1 MNVGDW
7 VRKWGELLPQ
17 KVAIVDDGHEFTYRE
32 INERC
37 NRVANYLLDKG
48 VRKGD
53 RVSVLLH
60 NCHEYIEIYLAL
72 TKVGAILVPINWR
85 IAPLE
90 IAYILNDCEA
100 SYLFFGQ
107 DFAEMASYIKENIP
121 QMKGY
126 ASLGKE
132 EFPWAEN
139 FKKTEDYPSSEPSGF
154 DMPDF
159 EDPHIIL
166 YTSGTTGFPKGAL
179 LSNRKTFYNSLNA
192 KIFYRLTTEDIFLV
206 NRPLF
211 HSGGLLVNSTPVFY
225 SGATVIY
232 KRRFALDEYLEAIEK
247 YRVTIIEPPATF
259 LNFILKDCDL
269 NRYKLNSLKSGY
281 TGGERVPEKLIRAY
295 HEIGVPLGQLFG
307 MTETSTVCWLP
318 AEDTVRK
325 VGSVG
330 KPVFHGEVQ
339 IVHPDM
345 QPISPGETGEVVIRG
360 PILMS
365 GYWNKPDETRK
376 VLKGGWFHSGDLA
389 TTDDEGFIYI
399 LDREKN
405 VFISGGE
412 NVYPAEIDKH
422 LLRHPKIFD
431 AAVYGVPDEKW
442 GEVGKASI
450 ILKDNEKMGTQEVVD
465 FLSGKIRKFKIPKH
479 IEFVT
484 ELPRTASGK
493 IQKYL
498 LAQEFKEKKSKT

>member
-7 VRKWGELLPQ
+7 VRKWGELLPK
-17 KVAIVDDGHEFTYRE
+17 KVAIIDDGREFTYGE
-32 INERC
+32 INARC
-37 NRVANYLLDKG
+37 NRVANYLLKKG
-48 VRKGD
+48 VKKGD

-60 NCHEYIEIYLAL
+60 NGHEFIEIYFALA
-72 TKVGAILVPINWR
+72 KIGAILVPLNWR
-85 IAPLE
+85 IAPPE
-90 IAYILNDCEA
+90 TAYILNDCEA
-100 SYLFFGQ
+100 NFLFFGQ
-107 DFAEMASYIKENIP
+107 DFAETASYIKDNI
-121 QMKGY
+121 QHVKAY
-126 ASLGKE
+126 TSLGEE
-132 EFPWAEN
+132 EFSWADHY
-139 FKKTEDYPSSEPSGF
+139 KDTEAYSSSEPSPP
-154 DMPDF
+154 DTLDF

-179 LSNRKTFYNSLNA
+179 LSNRKTFYNALNA

-211 HSGGLLVNSTPVFY
+211 HSGGLLVNSTPAFY

-232 KRRFALDEYLEAIEK
+232 KRRFALEEYLETIER

-269 NRYKLNSLKSGY
+269 ARYRLDSLRSCY
-281 TGGERVPEKLIRAY
+281 TGGERVPEKLIREY
-295 HEIGVPLGQLFG
+295 HAIGVPLGQLFG
-307 MTETSTVCWLP
+307 MTETSIVCWLP
-318 AEDTVRK
+318 AEDTARK

-330 KPVFHGEVQ
+330 KPVFHGEIR

-345 QPISPGETGEVVIRG
+345 QPITPGETGEIVITG

-376 VLKGGWFHSGDLA
+376 AFKGGWFHSGDLA
-389 TTDDEGFIYI
+389 TTDDEGYIYI

-422 LLRHPKIFD
+422 LLQHPKIFD

-442 GEVGKASI
+442 GEVGRASI
-450 ILKDNEKMGTQEVVD
+450 ILKDNHEMEAQEVVD
-465 FLSGKIRKFKIPKH
+465 FLSGKIGKFKIPKH
-479 IEFVT
+479 IEFVR
-484 ELPRTASGK
+484 EFPRTASGK

-498 LAQEFKEKKSKT
+498 LAKEFKENMEKN